1 MLHPNRTRVSC
12 ILILLMVV
20 PMTTFG
26 QTASPDQGHP
36 GPDMTFREQIYSM
49 IDDYQELLALTP
61 ANQETILLLNDARAQ
76 MDAYSDEDFDILAVE
91 LGEPI
96 GRLRTLIREQKFMN
110 PRPAMPKVPL
120 LAPRD
125 DPSEFP
131 NAEYPNVG
139 WDFGLAAYAADPLRP
154 TGNVLGAGIGLCNQA
169 MAPDP
174 GSQFIQLNLTLAAE
188 AIRDTASRVCGAIED
203 APLPFSLIALACIV
217 TDVAYLV
224 VRGMYDNNALCSSF
238 MTEAEIRGSYWRVGH
253 IHGDIAT
260 TRQNLLDNVR
270 RVETRLS
277 IELDENQTLLED
289 LDNALIVHDQNFTGR
304 VDLIDG
310 LLDGHEQVLLD
321 FREENL
327 RNHIERRL
335 SESDYKPVTFF
346 LLPDASGGQ
355 LDNVH
360 LIVAETLSDAASS
373 GVNIKQA
380 EMFFAR
386 AERAMAGQ
394 DYIDAFDYFGKAYRA
409 AVK

>member
-1 MLHPNRTRVSC
+1 VLHPNRTRISTV
-12 ILILLMVV
+12 LILLLII
-20 PMTTFG
+20 PTFSFG
-26 QTASPDQGHP
+26 QSRPDQEYAGP
-36 GPDMTFREQIYSM
+36 GMTFREQVYSM

-61 ANQETILLLNDARAQ
+61 ANQETIRLLNDARVQ
-76 MDAYSDEDFDILAVE
+76 MDAYSDEEFEVLAVE

-96 GRLRTLIREQKFMN
+96 GRLRTLIQDQNFMN
-110 PRPAMPKVPL
+110 PRPAPPQVPL
-120 LAPRD
+120 LVPGD
-125 DPSEFP
+125 DPAEFP

-139 WDFGLAAYAADPLRP
+139 WDFGLVAYAADPLQP

-224 VRGMYDNNALCSSF
+224 VRGVYDNNALCSSF
-238 MTEAEIRGSYWRVGH
+238 MTEAEIRGSYWRVAH
-253 IHGDIAT
+253 IHNDLAT
-260 TRQNLLDNVR
+260 AETTLL
-270 RVETRLS
+270 TRLGTAQS
-277 IELDENQTLLED
+277 RLTTELNQNQTLLES
-289 LDNALIVHDQNFTGR
+289 LDTALFAHDQNFTAR
-304 VDLIDG
+304 ADLIDG
-310 LLDGHEQVLLD
+310 LLDGHEQILLD

-360 LIVAETLSDAASS
+360 LIVAETLSDAAST

-380 EMFFAR
+380 EMFFGR
-386 AERAMAGQ
+386 AEEARAGQ
-394 DYIDAFDYFGKAYRA
+394 DFKDAFDYFGKAYRA